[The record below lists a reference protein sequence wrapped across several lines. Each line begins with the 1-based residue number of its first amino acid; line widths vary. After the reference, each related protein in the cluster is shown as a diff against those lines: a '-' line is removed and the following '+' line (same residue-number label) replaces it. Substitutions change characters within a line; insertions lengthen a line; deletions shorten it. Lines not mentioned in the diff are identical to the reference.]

1 MSDKTWKQSVE
12 SYEELRLGLEYAV
25 HELPAGILGG
35 PNSAT
40 PEECAELMDDL
51 NKFEALCKVVEI
63 DSAVFI
69 EQCRWHFEHYPHY
82 LSRHRHFK
90 GYASYVIPRK
100 GPLKVT
106 AKPAYVSFY
115 PKSRSSGTP

>member
-1 MSDKTWKQSVE
+1 
-12 SYEELRLGLEYAV
+12 V
-25 HELPAGILGG
+25 HELPAGVLGG

-40 PEECAELMDDL
+40 PEECAELMEGL
-51 NKFEALCKVVEI
+51 NEFESLCKVVGSE
-63 DSAVFI
+63 SVEFI

-90 GYASYVIPRK
+90 GYESYIVPRN

-106 AKPAYVSFY
+106 ARPAYVSFY
-115 PKSRSSGTP
+115 PKHPPGNVP

>member
-1 MSDKTWKQSVE
+1 MKESTASWKKSVDR
-12 SYEELRLGLEYAV
+12 YEELRHWLEYAV

-40 PEECAELMDDL
+40 PEECAELMEGL
-51 NKFEALCKVVEI
+51 KEFEALCKSLGSE
-63 DSAVFI
+63 SAEFI

-82 LSRHRHFK
+82 LSRYRHFK
-90 GYASYVIPRK
+90 GYASYIVTRK

-106 AKPAYVSFY
+106 AKPMYVSYY
-115 PKSRSSGTP
+115 PKQSA